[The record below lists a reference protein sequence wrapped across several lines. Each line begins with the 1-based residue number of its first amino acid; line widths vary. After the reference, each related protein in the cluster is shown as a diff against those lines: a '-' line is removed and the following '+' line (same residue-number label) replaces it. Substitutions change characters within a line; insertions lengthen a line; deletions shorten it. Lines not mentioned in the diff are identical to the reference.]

1 MATQYEFKE
10 LERQITTLEK
20 DLAKFEDS
28 FASTISTI
36 SNARFNENEYG
47 ERAITKKVSEIVDRA
62 KRKISSIFNDY
73 VNGIRRASFESAKT
87 VKNAANDTAAYIEK
101 LNSRLKILDSLNSA
115 FSEKRYRFILQ
126 TDIKSEDFSAEISK
140 TSFAQASPA
149 RAASAISATVK
160 SEGSLFL
167 IKEGISPR
175 CRYSL
180 ALVRPS
186 S

>member
-73 VNGIRRASFESAKT
+73 VNGVRRASFESAKT
-87 VKNAANDTAAYIEK
+87 VKNAANDAAAYIEK

-126 TDIKSEDFSAEISK
+126 TDIKSEDFPAEISK
-140 TSFAQASPA
+140 YVTYLKLESYDS
-149 RAASAISATVK
+149 ICK
-160 SEGSLFL
+160 
-167 IKEGISPR
+167 KENQNVSIANY
-175 CRYSL
+175 CDFYNYYL
-180 ALVRPS
+180 MCKKV
-186 S
+186 